1 MSEQEINEI
10 ICKNLNYYM
19 KLNDTTQTKLADY
32 IGVSVATVSNW
43 CKGIKTPR
51 MNKVDKICEFFHIQR
66 SDLLEAKEKKDESF
80 NNSQIIILFLC
91 AYNTKKCAYFFCIL
105 YAYFFILRVRLPA
118 LCKPFYT
125 RHFEFSGLLPA

>member
-19 KLNDTTQTKLADY
+19 KLNDTTQTKLAEY

-66 SDLLEAKEKKDESF
+66 SDLLEDKEKKDESF
-80 NNSQIIILFLC
+80 SNSQIMTL
-91 AYNTKKCAYFFCIL
+91 AA
-105 YAYFFILRVRLPA
+105 
-118 LCKPFYT
+118 
-125 RHFEFSGLLPA
+125 HFEGDEFTAEEMKEIKNFIEFVKNRKE